1 LRKIIKSSN
10 TEEINTFRLH
20 YFPNIPAAGGGHG
33 NGSGPGGVVAA
44 GPAAAA
50 PKATTEQV
58 DREAIERNAY
68 EAGFARGEAEARQA
82 VQQQSAPLLAALE
95 TTLSELDGA
104 RSRIRQYLEQ
114 EVVELALQ
122 VARRVIR
129 HELSVSKDTILC
141 VVQEAM
147 NSLEDPGKIA
157 IRLNPADLEHIRQ
170 AGERLAS
177 VLDNLDSIQFEED
190 PGIECGGCYIQ
201 TDYGE
206 VDARI
211 QEQLRVVEEALRAEL
226 RASAADP

>member
-1 LRKIIKSSN
+1 MDAEQQGLVLMLLREGSIHHAAEVFR
-10 TEEINTFRLH
+10 EE
-20 YFPNIPAAGGGHG
+20 
-33 NGSGPGGVVAA
+33 SGASA
-44 GPAAAA
+44 
-50 PKATTEQV
+50 
-58 DREAIERNAY
+58 
-68 EAGFARGEAEARQA
+68 AEARQA

-211 QEQLRVVEEALRAEL
+211 HEQLRVVEEALRAEL